1 MSTTATQRPD
11 LPFCLDD
18 VVAAQGIIS
27 GAVKHTACNH
37 SLTLSQITGANIFL
51 KFENHQFTASYKER
65 GALNRLSHL
74 TDQQR
79 QAGVIAMSAGNHA
92 QAVAYHAKQLGI
104 PAVIVMPEG
113 TPMVK
118 VEGTRSHGA
127 EVILSGATLEDAAGF
142 AHARAADQGLTF
154 LHPFDDPLVMAG
166 QGTVALEM
174 LDQQPGLDCLV
185 VPVGGGG
192 LIAGIAIV
200 AKALRPD
207 IEIIGVQ
214 AELYPA
220 VAARLNGS
228 KGGNGGDT
236 LAEGIAVKEP
246 GELGHTIIEALV
258 DDVVL
263 AGEIHLERAV
273 SLFLTIE
280 KTVVEGAGAAG
291 LAAVMADPQRFS
303 GKNVGLVITGGNIDT
318 RLLAE
323 VIARELAREGRLAR
337 LRVELKDR
345 PGQLADIT
353 RIIADNAA
361 NVVEVSHQ
369 RVFTR
374 LPAKGAY
381 AMFEVE
387 TRDRQHLH
395 TLIQQISAAG
405 YAVHLLEIDEH

>member
-1 MSTTATQRPD
+1 MSSASTQRPD

-18 VVAAQGIIS
+18 VVAAQQVIS
-27 GAVKHTACNH
+27 GAVKHTACDH

-74 TDQQR
+74 TDKQR
-79 QAGVIAMSAGNHA
+79 LAGVIAMSAGNHA
-92 QAVAYHAKQLGI
+92 QAVAYHAKKLGI
-104 PAVIVMPEG
+104 PAIIVMPEG

-127 EVILSGATLEDAAGF
+127 EVVLSGATLEDAAGF
-142 AHARAADQGLTF
+142 AHARAAEQGLTF
-154 LHPFDDPLVMAG
+154 LHPFDDPMVMAG

-174 LDQQPGLDCLV
+174 LSQQPQLDCIV

-192 LIAGIAIV
+192 LIAGIATA

-228 KGGNGGDT
+228 TASSGGDT

-246 GELGHTIIEALV
+246 GEVGHSIIEALV

-291 LAAVMADPQRFS
+291 LAAVLADPGRFA

-337 LRVELKDR
+337 LRVEVKDR

-381 AMFEVE
+381 AMFEIE
-387 TRDRQHLH
+387 TRDRQHL
-395 TLIQQISAAG
+395 LMIIEQIKSAG

>member
-1 MSTTATQRPD
+1 MSSASTQRPD

-18 VVAAQGIIS
+18 VVAAQQIIS
-27 GAVKHTACNH
+27 GAVKHTACDH
-37 SLTLSQITGANIFL
+37 SLTLSQMTGANIFL

-74 TDQQR
+74 TDKQR
-79 QAGVIAMSAGNHA
+79 LAGVIAMSAGNHA
-92 QAVAYHAKQLGI
+92 QAVAYHAKKLGI
-104 PAVIVMPEG
+104 PAIIVMPEG

-127 EVILSGATLEDAAGF
+127 EVVLSGATLEDAAGF
-142 AHARAADQGLTF
+142 AHARAAEQGLTF
-154 LHPFDDPLVMAG
+154 LHPFDDPMVMAG

-174 LDQQPGLDCLV
+174 LGQQPQLDCIV

-192 LIAGIAIV
+192 LIAGIATA
-200 AKALRPD
+200 AKAMRPD

-228 KGGNGGDT
+228 TASSGGDT

-246 GELGHTIIEALV
+246 GEVGHSIIEALV

-291 LAAVMADPQRFS
+291 LAAVLADPGRFA

-337 LRVELKDR
+337 LRVEVKDR

-381 AMFEVE
+381 AMFEIE
-387 TRDRQHLH
+387 TRDRQHLL
-395 TLIQQISAAG
+395 TIIEQIKSAG